1 MPSVQLP
8 SCSAPGVAPAWCRT
22 VPLNPKSMVT
32 IAPAGSFGTTGA
44 MAGLVPAVMT
54 RGLYTD
60 SAPVRGSRMVAWTNA
75 PRLIELI
82 VWQPDAAGD
91 VPPMPVSW

>member
-1 MPSVQLP
+1 
-8 SCSAPGVAPAWCRT
+8 
-22 VPLNPKSMVT
+22 
-32 IAPAGSFGTTGA
+32 